1 MGHVAKVKAATVHA
15 RAVAKVHRHYGTG
28 AAIDAAD
35 VARMVPPETA
45 NGLGRYRT
53 VKRVVTRA
61 IGYERERTGPIFVGR
76 RDARHTK
83 AITQDEAGFD
93 RVLADLKSRGYSLR
107 AE

>member
-15 RAVAKVHRHYGTG
+15 RAVAKAHRHYGTG

-35 VARMVPPETA
+35 VARMVPPATA

-76 RDARHTK
+76 DDSRRITAKIETATRIAADRIAR
-83 AITQDEAGFD
+83 GPW
-93 RVLADLKSRGYSLR
+93 
-107 AE
+107 

>member
-15 RAVAKVHRHYGTG
+15 RAVAKAHRHYGTG

-61 IGYERERTGPIFVGR
+61 IGYEREQAGPIFVGR
-76 RDARHTK
+76 EDSRYGLAIEQARVK
-83 AITQDEAGFD
+83 
-93 RVLADLKSRGYSLR
+93 LAAPRGM
-107 AE
+107 